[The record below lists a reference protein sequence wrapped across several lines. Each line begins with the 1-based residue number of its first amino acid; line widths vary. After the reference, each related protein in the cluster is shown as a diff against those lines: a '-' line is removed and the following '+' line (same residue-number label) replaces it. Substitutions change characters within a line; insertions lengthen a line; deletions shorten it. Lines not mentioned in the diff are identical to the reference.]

1 MPLEDKIEAV
11 RKVSAAMEKPQG
23 IPEQELERL
32 PANKDHFQMLFDAT
46 QISQQR
52 SMSGVPDQEKIDPF
66 YSQPIAAEE
75 RATPQRSSSSTDQE
89 SKHQNQG
96 QTAEGAVGSV
106 SASDSGERLT
116 PSSLMEE
123 VGKLG
128 SQVSKASKLSTEGL
142 RNQAKS
148 LIAQIDVVKGRLA
161 EAEGEIKPSYQT
173 LLKNRLTHVN
183 ENLKIALTKAGVE
196 YTPPPEAVSP
206 NSGTVNPIERFLGF
220 LTQSQYQI
228 RHLEQTMNQVTNTPL
243 SPATMFALQIKVGY
257 VQQQLELFT
266 SLLNKALES
275 TKTIM
280 NVQV

>member
-23 IPEQELERL
+23 IPEHELERL
-32 PANKDHFQMLFDAT
+32 PANKDHFQMLFDTT

-75 RATPQRSSSSTDQE
+75 RAAPQRSSSSTDQE
-89 SKHQNQG
+89 SKRQNQG
-96 QTAEGAVGSV
+96 QTVEGAVGSV
-106 SASDSGERLT
+106 SASDSGEKLT

-206 NSGTVNPIERFLGF
+206 NSGTVNPIERFLGY

-266 SLLNKALES
+266 GLLNKALEA